1 MVMALVNGGAILDF
15 RTKDGS
21 TAMHRAVATNNIE
34 AVRTM
39 LELGASPN
47 YRDSKSL
54 TPLYHSVINSTD
66 AVVTETLLHDH
77 GVVGSQ
83 DLQGWQ
89 EVHQVCRNGMVQ
101 HLEHLLFYGA
111 DMNAR
116 SASGNTPLHV
126 CAVNNQDSCAR
137 MLLFRGADKECLNYA
152 GQTAFQVSPEYCNE
166 YRYRIPH
173 SSQFAML

>member
-21 TAMHRAVATNNIE
+21 TAMHRAVSTNNIE

-54 TPLYHSVINSTD
+54 TPLYHSVINPTD

-77 GVVGSQ
+77 GVIGSQ

-89 EVHQVCRNGMVQ
+89 EVHQVGHFSLPFLRQ
-101 HLEHLLFYGA
+101 
-111 DMNAR
+111 R
-116 SASGNTPLHV
+116 SSITSASGGSEPK
-126 CAVNNQDSCAR
+126 C
-137 MLLFRGADKECLNYA
+137 
-152 GQTAFQVSPEYCNE
+152 
-166 YRYRIPH
+166 
-173 SSQFAML
+173 